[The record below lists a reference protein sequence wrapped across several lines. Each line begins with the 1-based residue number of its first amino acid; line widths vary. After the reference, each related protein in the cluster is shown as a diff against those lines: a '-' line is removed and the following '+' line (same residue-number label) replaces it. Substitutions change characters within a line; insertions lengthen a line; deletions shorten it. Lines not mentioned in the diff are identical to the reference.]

1 MKKVI
6 TNSHFILEKCVGCKT
21 CTHVCPTKAYT
32 PSISRPLE
40 KIKVSPCTV
49 QCPIGNDIE
58 GFNYL
63 IGQKKYLEAYDLLR
77 ETNPLPGAT
86 GRVCHHPCEKECN
99 RIEFDEGVS
108 IKSVERFI
116 ADTAMKMGYKP
127 VKPKVVRMESVAVV
141 GSGPAGLSCAFHL
154 CRMGYRV
161 TLFEGAEKAG
171 GMMRYGIPE
180 YRLPKQ
186 VLDNEIRYIEESGVN
201 IKTNTPVKNAEELF
215 KQGYKAVFVA
225 TGSWASHKVGVP
237 GEETKGV
244 LYAVDFLRRANSG
257 EKVKMGDCV
266 AVIGGGNVAIDSARL
281 SRRLG
286 AKEVHLICLESCDLT
301 CKDRMPAQDVEIEQ
315 AEGEGVIIHPNLGVR
330 KILADRGKIVGLETI
345 QCTSVINEQG
355 RFAPEFGDGA
365 APTIAADMV
374 IVAIGQRPDDKDFVE
389 LERNPAKTIKIDD
402 MTFET
407 NIKGIFAGGDATKGA
422 GTVSEAIGAGKKAAL
437 AIHRFLEKGDA
448 RQEMAARE
456 VVTYEEMNRDYF
468 YPAARNETGHLDLG
482 QAVRSFDEVS
492 LGYQEDQAV
501 NEAQRCFGCA
511 APPTYTFAEC
521 KGCLNCVDRCPVFA
535 ITIEPIQEPYT
546 VAVDA
551 SQFDQEEIM
560 RICKKARIHPKQII
574 CYCNG
579 TRAEEV
585 VAAIMKG
592 AKTPDDISRMTGART
607 GCAVLC
613 IQSIVKLLEVS
624 GFPVT
629 LGSTHQTY
637 GKTFT
642 LWDLDPELKKKHEAR
657 GYHFDDDMKLIE
669 TVFESK

>member
-1 MKKVI
+1 MKTVI
-6 TNSHFILEKCVGCKT
+6 TNSHLNLEKCVGCKT

-32 PSISRPLE
+32 PAISRPLE
-40 KIKVSPCTV
+40 KIKISPCTV
-49 QCPIGNDIE
+49 ECPIGNDIE

-63 IGQKKYLEAYDLLR
+63 VGQKKYGEAYDLLR

-86 GRVCHHPCEKECN
+86 GRVCNHPCEKECN
-99 RIEFDEGVS
+99 RIQFDEGVS

-116 ADTAMKMGYKP
+116 ADTAMKAGYKP

-141 GSGPAGLSCAFHL
+141 GSGPAGLSCAYHL
-154 CRMGYRV
+154 GRMGYRV
-161 TLFEGAEKAG
+161 TVFEGARKTG
-171 GMMRYGIPE
+171 GMLRYGIPE
-180 YRLPKQ
+180 YRLPKK
-186 VLDNEIRYIEESGVN
+186 VLDNEIRYIEESGVD
-201 IKTNTPVKNAEELF
+201 IKTNTPVKNAEDLF
-215 KQGYKAVFVA
+215 GQGYKAIFVA
-225 TGSWASHKVGVP
+225 TGSWTSHKVGVP
-237 GEETKGV
+237 GEETAGV
-244 LYAVDFLRRANSG
+244 LHAVDFLTRANSG
-257 EKVKMGDCV
+257 EKVKMGNCV

-286 AKEVHLICLESCDLT
+286 AKEVHMICLESTDLS
-301 CKDRMPAQDVEIEQ
+301 CKDRMPAQDVEIEE
-315 AEGEGVIIHPNLGVR
+315 AEGEGVTIHPCLGIR
-330 KILADRGKIVGLETI
+330 KILADQGKIVGLETV

-355 RFAPEFGDGA
+355 RFAPEFGNGV

-374 IVAIGQRPDDKDFVE
+374 IVAIGQRPDDKDFAG
-389 LERNPAKTIKIDD
+389 LERNPAKTIKVDS

-407 NIKGIFAGGDATKGA
+407 NIKGIFAGGDAVRGA

-448 RQEMAARE
+448 REVAAVRE

-468 YPAARNETGHLDLG
+468 YPVARNKAGHLDLG
-482 QAVRSFDEVS
+482 QAVLSFDEVS
-492 LGYQEDQAV
+492 LGYQEDQGV

-511 APPTYTFAEC
+511 APPTFTFEQC
-521 KGCLNCVDRCPVFA
+521 IGCLNCMDRCPVMA
-535 ITIEPIQEPYT
+535 ITLDPLKEPYT

-551 SQFDQEEIM
+551 SQFAEKEIM
-560 RICKKARIHPKQII
+560 RICKKVHIHPKQII
-574 CYCNG
+574 CYCNV

-585 VAAIMKG
+585 VAAILKG
-592 AKTPDDISRMTGART
+592 AKTPEDISRMTGART

-613 IQSIVKLLEVS
+613 IQSIVKLLEAA

-642 LWDLDPELKKKHEAR
+642 LWDLDPELKKKYEAR
-657 GYHFDDDMKLIE
+657 GFHFDDDIKLIE
-669 TVFESK
+669 TVFKSK